1 MVMINMMR
9 VGHMADRSAKVFCG
23 GVAVFPRSHWIV
35 HDRIANSTS
44 DQSSFPQPC
53 DVPAAVPTE
62 VVLLLDFLL

>member
-1 MVMINMMR
+1 
-9 VGHMADRSAKVFCG
+9 VFCG

-35 HDRIANSTS
+35 YDRIANSTS